1 MNKCSNNIYN
11 KEKSIHNNNKNINLI
26 LTCTKSFIC
35 IIIINYALTNLENGR
50 SSENNKAVFINAR
63 CE

>member
-11 KEKSIHNNNKNINLI
+11 KENSIHNNNKNINLI
-26 LTCTKSFIC
+26 LACTKSFIC